1 MNTELETPA
10 SDFLNENWEQPNNEE
25 GVYDP
30 NTLTEENLLNI
41 NNNNNVDKEE
51 EEDNTSENTGSND
64 NGSFYTNLYD
74 WFDETGFWSYW

>member
-41 NNNNNVDKEE
+41 NNNNNVEKEE
-51 EEDNTSENTGSND
+51 EEEGSVI
-64 NGSFYTNLYD
+64 SYD
-74 WFDETGFWSYW
+74 FMSIRQGERKL